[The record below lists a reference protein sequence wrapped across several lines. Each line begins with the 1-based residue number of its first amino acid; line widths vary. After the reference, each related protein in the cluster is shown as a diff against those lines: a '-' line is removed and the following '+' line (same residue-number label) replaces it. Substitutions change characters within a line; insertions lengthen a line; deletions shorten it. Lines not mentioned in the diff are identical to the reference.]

1 MTSKTIFKLKVR
13 QFTSICNFELSWGDG
28 LVMDVNVN
36 YPFSLTQSYENWHRA
51 YLDYYVRLRGK
62 KGISGT
68 GSTPRDFHKQL
79 VEAEANLLHDF
90 QQWLLSPEL
99 VSINNKI
106 TKAVRQTSEKQPV
119 EIFLTCTPIE
129 IAKLPWE
136 SFDTDSDSPTKIR
149 ITRSPAN
156 ISNEVMHPIRRK
168 IRVLVILGD
177 DSGLDLEGDKQAI
190 KSLNSIFDVQF
201 TGWNKATDTTNFD
214 ANALKRQIIKAISNE
229 RGWDIL
235 FFAGH
240 SNETQLTGGELGIAP
255 GVALSMQE
263 IEGSLKIAR
272 KRGLKFAIFNSCN
285 GINIAEFLIN
295 LGLSQVAVMREP
307 IHDQVAQIFLVKFLQ
322 GLAEYK
328 DVHTALLDASQLL
341 KEDEKRVSYPSAYLV
356 PSLFRHPEAKLFQI
370 QPFNITSRTKRWLP
384 TKLEAKWLAGL
395 LLLSLLPYAQSLLL
409 EPRILVQAMYS
420 KITPIKPLETKPRI
434 LFIKI
439 DNKSFNADKIE
450 QRYPLDYSYLARIIK
465 ALSDRNAKLIGIDYI
480 LDQAD
485 NQPANTSQLKA
496 AILEA
501 TAKKTTFVFA
511 YNYLEEDSRKGKVS
525 EKIINRQ
532 QSNYSD
538 GSIYL
543 SQWYVELPL
552 SGEVCIGKNDCPFS
566 YLLALYYKLQNTNT
580 TIIEPHQ
587 FNSSSKNLI
596 DLINYQKNI
605 DEEITFFQNLRSY
618 DIYDLRK
625 FQIDILGRKS
635 SIFSFFEW
643 FSPIIDFS
651 IHPDNAYKNISACNL
666 LGTCKSQENSSEIP
680 NNLDKTLVIIAPG
693 GYSEAGLT
701 GAGEDNAT
709 RPLAVAY
716 WRGWENGKFPIGEAH
731 AYMAHHL
738 LNRHLVVPVP
748 DFLMI
753 LLAALLAKGV
763 SLYLIDNPQN
773 RKLVIKIISANTIIY
788 FLTSLQVY
796 ISGYILLPVFLP
808 AIIFWKYIHF
818 TSRRLS
824 NE

>member
-1 MTSKTIFKLKVR
+1 MTNKTIFKLKVR
-13 QFTSICNFELSWGDG
+13 QITSTCNFELSWGDG
-28 LVMDVNVN
+28 LVIDVNVN

-68 GSTPRDFHKQL
+68 GSAPRDFHKQL
-79 VEAEANLLHDF
+79 VETEAQLLREF

-99 VSINNKI
+99 VSINRTI
-106 TKAVRQTSEKQPV
+106 TKSVSQTSEKQPV

-136 SFDTDSDSPTKIR
+136 SWDIYFDTDSDIAEKIR
-149 ITRSPAN
+149 IARTPAN
-156 ISNEVMHPIRRK
+156 ISYEAIHPIRHK
-168 IRVLVILGD
+168 IRVLAILGD
-177 DSGLDLEGDKQAI
+177 DSGLDLKDDKEAI
-190 KSLNSIFDVQF
+190 KALNSIVDVQF
-201 TGWNKATDTTNFD
+201 VGWNKKTDTTNFD
-214 ANALKRQIIKAISNE
+214 ANALKHQIIKAISDK

-272 KRGLKFAIFNSCN
+272 KRGLQFAIFNSCN

-322 GLAEYK
+322 SLAQYK
-328 DVHTALLDASQLL
+328 DVHTALLDAIQLL
-341 KEDEKRVSYPSAYLV
+341 QEDEKRVSYPSAYLV
-356 PSLFRHPEAKLFQI
+356 PSLFRHAEAKLFQI
-370 QPFNITSRTKRWLP
+370 QPFNITSRIKRWFP

-409 EPRILVQAMYS
+409 EPRILVQAIYRE
-420 KITPIKPLETKPRI
+420 KTPFKPLSTKPRV

-439 DNKSFNADKIE
+439 DKESFEKDKIQ

-480 LDQAD
+480 LDQVD
-485 NQPANTSQLKA
+485 KQPANTSQLKA

-501 TAKKTTFVFA
+501 TAKKTTFVFG
-511 YNYLEEDSRKGKVS
+511 YDDLEEDSRKGKVS
-525 EKIINRQ
+525 DKIINRQ
-532 QSNYSD
+532 QSKYID

-543 SQWYVELPL
+543 TQWYLELPP
-552 SGEVCIGKNDCPFS
+552 SGKECLDKSNCPFS
-566 YLLALYYKLQNTNT
+566 YLLALNYQLQNINP
-580 TIIEPHQ
+580 TIIEQ
-587 FNSSSKNLI
+587 QQL
-596 DLINYQKNI
+596 NI
-605 DEEITFFQNLRSY
+605 DSINKLGNFHEEIAFYENLRSNN
-618 DIYDLRK
+618 IYNSPKQLR
-625 FQIDILGRKS
+625 IS
-635 SIFSFFEW
+635 SFFEW
-643 FSPIIDFS
+643 FHPIIDFS
-651 IHPDNAYKNISACNL
+651 IHPDNAYKSISACNL

-680 NNLDKTLVIIAPG
+680 DNLDKTLVIIAPG
-693 GYSEAGLT
+693 GYSQAGLT
-701 GAGEDNAT
+701 GKGEDNAT

-716 WRGWENGKFPIGEAH
+716 WRGWEDGEFPTGEAH
-731 AYMAHHL
+731 AYMVHHL
-738 LNRHLVVPVP
+738 LNKHLVVPVP
-748 DFLMI
+748 DFLVI

-773 RKLVIKIISANTIIY
+773 RKLVIKVVSANTIIY
-788 FLTSLQVY
+788 FLTSLQLY

-808 AIIFWKYIHF
+808 ATIFWKYIHF
-818 TSRRLS
+818 TLRRLS
-824 NE
+824 K